1 MGLNINKDL
10 KFNIGDTAYIIFDNK
25 VTQVEI
31 SHIIIDINRY
41 MSFGLKYICYPGTEQ
56 KTLNESQ
63 LYETKEELLNS
74 L

>member
-25 VTQVEI
+25 VTKVEI
-31 SHIIIDINRY
+31 VHIIIDINKY
-41 MSFGLKYICYPGTEQ
+41 MSFGLKYICHPGNE
-56 KTLNESQ
+56 KKFYESQ

>member
-10 KFNIGDTAYIIFDNK
+10 KFNISDTAYIIFDNK

-31 SHIIIDINRY
+31 VHITIDINKY
-41 MSFGLKYICYPGTEQ
+41 MSFGLKYICHPGSE
-56 KTLNESQ
+56 KMFNESQ

>member
-25 VTQVEI
+25 VTEVEI
-31 SHIIIDINRY
+31 VHIYIDINKY
-41 MSFGLKYICYPGTEQ
+41 MSFGLKYVCYPGKEQ
-56 KTLNESQ
+56 KMFYESQ